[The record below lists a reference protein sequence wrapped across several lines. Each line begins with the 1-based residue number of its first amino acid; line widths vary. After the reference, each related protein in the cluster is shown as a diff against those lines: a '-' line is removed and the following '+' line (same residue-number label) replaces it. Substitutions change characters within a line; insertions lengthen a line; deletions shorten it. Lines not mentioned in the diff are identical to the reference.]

1 MITFKQYLAEEVMAS
16 KRKSLVHLQQMKPI
30 EFLQWAK
37 GIHMDT
43 GGVLKNLN
51 VTLKVDGLGA
61 RFGKSDDGQFFF
73 EGSRT
78 GPIFK
83 EKAFSSHAKEKGSK
97 DEVVKRAMHY
107 DDMFDLLKAA
117 AVTKAV
123 PAGAKVVCEIF
134 YNPIGTHT
142 EGSSVFV
149 SIKYDTSKLG
159 KVMSII
165 PITVLNASTGEEHD
179 DRDAIMKKLYAASS
193 NDVKVID
200 PSLKSKSIDIKAQIK
215 DVVKY
220 GDAEIEL
227 LQSRKAADKPGKEAL
242 IGALQDAK
250 DALAQ
255 YLLDHPGIEGKDKL
269 GKDIEGLVM
278 NVNGSPVK
286 VTTQDFKDKKK
297 AEREAQR

>member
-1 MITFKQYLAEEVMAS
+1 MITFKQFLAEEVIAS

-30 EFLQWAK
+30 EFIEWAK
-37 GIHMDT
+37 GIHQDT
-43 GGVLKNLN
+43 GGILKDLN

-61 RFGKSDDGQFFF
+61 RFGKDSEGQFFF

-83 EKAFSSHAKEKGSK
+83 EKAFSTHAKSRDSK
-97 DEVVKRAMHY
+97 PEIVKRAEHY

-142 EGSSVFV
+142 AGSSVFV
-149 SIKYDTSKLG
+149 SIKYDTAKLG
-159 KVMSII
+159 KVMTIV
-165 PITVLNASTGEEHD
+165 PITVLDASTGEEHG
-179 DRDAIMKKLYAASS
+179 DRDSIMKKLYSASS
-193 NDVKVID
+193 NDVKVVD
-200 PSLKSKSIDIKAQIK
+200 PSLKSKAIDIKAQIK
-215 DVVKY
+215 DIVKY
-220 GDAEIEL
+220 GDVEIEL
-227 LQSRKAADKPGKEAL
+227 LNSRKAADKPGKEAL
-242 IGALQDAK
+242 IGALQTAK
-250 DALAQ
+250 DKLAQ
-255 YLLDHPGIEGKDKL
+255 YLLDHPAIEGKNKL

-278 NVNGSPVK
+278 HVNGSPVK